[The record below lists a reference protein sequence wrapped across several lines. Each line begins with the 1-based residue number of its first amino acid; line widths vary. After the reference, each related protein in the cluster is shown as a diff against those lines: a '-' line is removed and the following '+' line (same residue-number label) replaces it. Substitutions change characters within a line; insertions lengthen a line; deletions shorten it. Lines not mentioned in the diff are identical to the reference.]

1 MSGDIYYRT
10 NTSGGGGSG
19 GTSPP
24 RESSSDHSIAASAGK
39 LIVGA
44 AAVTAVAAGAL
55 VIGMIK
61 GGAAIAKAG
70 IRAYKKHRAESE
82 KAENEMVRRAMES
95 VERRKASERTAS
107 DRYRKQVRDYK
118 PARAPGAEAR
128 KLAETAQQSRRLIE
142 SETEKLDSELA
153 KRLSQVDTSAPDVE
167 AVGARMEAMTEKW
180 QNDRENVIKKETD
193 ALDLRLRELIRSM
206 EGSYDRLGAD
216 NNGRELAETALA
228 DAQCVLEGLC
238 GLPGAMTFSKTE
250 CSMLLEKLRHA
261 SQLFENGSY
270 ELSFA
275 ESEDLILQ
283 CREVYTDTVARYE
296 ASVRRA
302 SELMLDLTALREA
315 ADTTAVSFVHKGETL
330 TDDLYRLAP
339 SWYDAVRE
347 EIAAISPLMHE
358 GMTDIEI
365 NSVRSRIFQA
375 RNDYLTV
382 YRNAWT
388 RLLSSYNI
396 NDVADNAIDIL
407 EAQGYTIEDYA
418 YECDTEGMPLHIN
431 FVNRLT
437 DDRITLVIDADQLN
451 NVQASLHQF
460 ATKSSSLPD
469 ENKQRYLGELIGK
482 AIQEETGKKPAASCK
497 TPNEYSKAH
506 AQADIQ
512 AQKNK
517 QSSG

>member
-1 MSGDIYYRT
+1 MSGDIYYKT
-10 NTSGGGGSG
+10 NTSSG
-19 GTSPP
+19 GTPP
-24 RESSSDHSIAASAGK
+24 PSERSSDRSIAASAGK

-82 KAENEMVRRAMES
+82 KAESEMFRRAMES
-95 VERRKASERTAS
+95 VERRKETQSEATDRYKKQIRQMRPAKAPSADAKRAVQAAEQSRKLIKTES
-107 DRYRKQVRDYK
+107 DR
-118 PARAPGAEAR
+118 
-128 KLAETAQQSRRLIE
+128 
-142 SETEKLDSELA
+142 LDSELM
-153 KRLSQVDTSAPDVE
+153 KKLSQIDMSAPNVE
-167 AVGARMEAMTEKW
+167 SVCVRMEAMTKKW
-180 QNDRENVIKKETD
+180 ENDRQRAVRNGISD
-193 ALDLRLRELIRSM
+193 LDMHLEKLIRSM
-206 EGSYDRLGAD
+206 EGVYNKIGTDD
-216 NNGRELAETALA
+216 NGRELAEAALA

-238 GLPGAMTFSKTE
+238 ELPGVMTFSKAE
-250 CSMLLEKLRHA
+250 CSMLLEKLRRA
-261 SQLFENGSY
+261 SQFLESGQY
-270 ELSFA
+270 KLSFA
-275 ESEDLILQ
+275 EAKDLILQ
-283 CREVYTDTVARYE
+283 CKEVYTDTVARYE
-296 ASVRRA
+296 SSVRQA
-302 SELMLDLTALREA
+302 SELMLDLAALREA
-315 ADTTAVSFVHKGETL
+315 ADTTEVSFVHKGETL
-330 TDDLYRLAP
+330 TDDLYRFDPA
-339 SWYDAVRE
+339 WFDAVRE
-347 EIAAISPLMHE
+347 ELAAIFPMIHD

-365 NSVRSRIFQA
+365 SEAKNRIQQA

-382 YRNAWT
+382 YRRGWR
-388 RLLSSYNI
+388 RLLSSYNA
-396 NDVADNAIDIL
+396 NDVADNAVLIL
-407 EAQGYTIEDYA
+407 KEQGYDIEDHA
-418 YECDTEGMPLHIN
+418 YECDSEGEPLHIN
-431 FVNRLT
+431 FHNRLT

-482 AIQEETGKKPAASCK
+482 AIQEETGKKPATSCK